1 MCTLDLMRV
10 WSYLCASFRRMRKSQ
25 IYINLHLKQRL
36 FFGTDLIIMVSL
48 ATDLALNKLP

>member
-1 MCTLDLMRV
+1 MRV